1 MPTQDIS
8 ENAPPLGAPG
18 TAPAA
23 SEELKNAAD
32 EARSALD
39 EVKEEVGE
47 QAEKLKQEVQAQLG
61 GAADKAKAM
70 AADQKDRAAGQLGGI
85 SGAVSRVADE
95 LGRDEA
101 TAGIAGYAHDLAG
114 GIRRVSDTVKNNNV
128 DDLIAMSE
136 DFGRRQPIAF
146 LGAAALAGFVASRF
160 VLASAQRRSARANSP
175 VRTEAGFGAAAGSGP
190 TGNNEGGMT
199 R

>member
-1 MPTQDIS
+1 MARPTRPRPW
-8 ENAPPLGAPG
+8 PPTKRIGP
-18 TAPAA
+18 PA
-23 SEELKNAAD
+23 K
-32 EARSALD
+32 
-39 EVKEEVGE
+39 
-47 QAEKLKQEVQAQLG
+47 
-61 GAADKAKAM
+61 
-70 AADQKDRAAGQLGGI
+70 LGGI

-101 TAGIAGYAHDLAG
+101 TAGIAGYARDLAG

-175 VRTEAGFGAAAGSGP
+175 VRTEAGLGGAAGSGP
-190 TGNNEGGMT
+190 AGNNAGGMT